1 MAVKKIPERMCMG
14 CQEKHPKKEMI
25 RIVRRPEGDYSVDD
39 TGKKAGRGSYICRKR
54 ECFEAARKNRG
65 LERSFKSSIDRAVY
79 DELEQQ
85 FLDMEKT

>member
-1 MAVKKIPERMCMG
+1 MG